1 MIDFN
6 AAVNDH
12 CEHHDEAE
20 PSTAI
25 TPLEAAKNQLMQFRA
40 GVNAMQREAT
50 ELEVSSDSGEKKCS
64 EMIAQ
69 AKSLKKQIEAQQDM
83 LIAEPQKFVK
93 SVQQFT
99 LPFRKDLESI
109 EGQLKRKL
117 GDYAYKKEMDRR
129 KAEAAAQK
137 AAEAAQK
144 KINAEA
150 KKAGV
155 EPVQVPA
162 PVIPREATPV
172 RTETGTTSYIPDW
185 KHEVVDISKVP
196 AKYLLVNDQLIRA
209 AIKAGARGD
218 DIPGILISEKMKV
231 RTRTA

>member
-1 MIDFN
+1 MIDFQAALTEDQETDNSN
-6 AAVNDH
+6 AL
-12 CEHHDEAE
+12 
-20 PSTAI
+20 
-25 TPLEAAKNQLMQFRA
+25 TPLDAAKNQLMQFRA

-69 AKSLKKQIEAQQDM
+69 AKSLKKQIEAQQDI

-117 GDYAYKKEMDRR
+117 GDYAYKKEMERR

-137 AAEAAQK
+137 AAEVAQK

-162 PVIPREATPV
+162 PMIPREAAPV
-172 RTETGTTSYIPDW
+172 RTETGTTSFVPTWDFEI
-185 KHEVVDISKVP
+185 VNISMVP
-196 AKYLLVNDQLIRA
+196 VKYLLVDAQAVRA
-209 AIKAGARGD
+209 AIKAGARGT
-218 DIPGILISEKMKV
+218 DISGIKIVEKVQV

>member
-1 MIDFN
+1 MSIDFN
-6 AAVNDH
+6 AANNFDPK
-12 CEHHDEAE
+12 EDQPE

-25 TPLEAAKNQLMQFRA
+25 TPLDAAKNQLMQFRA

-109 EGQLKRKL
+109 EGHLKRKL
-117 GDYAYKKEMDRR
+117 GDYAYKKEMERR

-150 KKAGV
+150 KKAGI

-162 PVIPREATPV
+162 PMIPREAEPV
-172 RTETGTTSYIPDW
+172 RTETGTTSFVPTWSYRIKDITKIP
-185 KHEVVDISKVP
+185 P
-196 AKYLLVNDQLIRA
+196 KYLLVDDQEVRH
-209 AIKAGARGD
+209 AIKAGVRE
-218 DIPGILISEKMKV
+218 IPGLEIYEKMQV